1 MKTQM
6 YQTIRAILSSPNGA
20 TVKQLQK
27 AGIANPSAVVEALR
41 DRGQP
46 ILTLRPNGQNAPG
59 RYVMP
64 FGTRDT
70 MMRTPRATLNE
81 IGRDFFEANDLEFRP
96 F

>member
-1 MKTQM
+1 
-6 YQTIRAILSSPNGA
+6 
-20 TVKQLQK
+20 
-27 AGIANPSAVVEALR
+27 
-41 DRGQP
+41 
-46 ILTLRPNGQNAPG
+46 
-59 RYVMP
+59 MP

>member
-41 DRGQP
+41 DRE
-46 ILTLRPNGQNAPG
+46 
-59 RYVMP
+59 
-64 FGTRDT
+64 
-70 MMRTPRATLNE
+70 MMCTPRATLNE